1 MSRHSFTVIFYK
13 VNLQQVERLVFASPY
28 LWSEVHSPVKQEAA
42 PLSIVLP
49 TSSATQQHTPSLL
62 LGYTYIVQTSFVCQ
76 IMTKP

>member
-28 LWSEVHSPVKQEAA
+28 LCSEVHSPVKQEAA

-62 LGYTYIVQTSFVCQ
+62 LGYTYMDQTSLFV
-76 IMTKP
+76 KL